1 MIVNKTNQQQKSHFK
16 DEGSV
21 YPLIKGGGFGTL

>member
-1 MIVNKTNQQQKSHFK
+1 MIVNKTNQQKSQFI